1 MLRRWKMGIITISR
15 GSYKSGREIAERTA
29 QRLGYDCISRE
40 VLLTASENF
49 DIPEIKLTQAI
60 ENAPS
65 FLDRFTHGKERYIAY
80 IQAALLNHLKRDN
93 VVYHGFACNFFVKD
107 IPQVLKVRIILGL
120 ADRVEDVMDRYS
132 VSRKEALR
140 LISKVDEQRRKW
152 SQRLYGYDPSDPSLY
167 DLVLHI
173 DKLTVQDAV
182 NTICQMAELEQ
193 FHTTPELA
201 KTIEDLALAAQVRTF
216 LADVKPCVEV
226 CINNGFVS
234 LKTEAPLAEESELLK
249 RMGEVVKRVPGVTGI
264 KVMTEEHLEDGD
276 VCVSEP
282 RVDPS
287 RDIRATYFNDLG

>member
-1 MLRRWKMGIITISR
+1 MGIITISR
-15 GSYKSGREIAERTA
+15 GSYKSGREIAEKTA

-40 VLLTASENF
+40 VLLKASEDF
-49 DIPEIKLTQAI
+49 DIPEVKLTQTI
-60 ENAPS
+60 EDAPS
-65 FLDRFTHGKERYIAY
+65 FLDRFTHGKEKYIAY

-120 ADRVEDVMDRYS
+120 AIRVEDVMDRYS

-140 LISKVDEQRRKW
+140 LIRKVDEQRRKW
-152 SQRLYGYDPSDPSLY
+152 SQRLYGNDPSDPTLY

-182 NTICQMAELEQ
+182 STICQMAKLDQ
-193 FHTTPELA
+193 FHTTPELR
-201 KTIEDLALAAQVRTF
+201 KNLEDSALAAQVRTF
-216 LADVKPCVEV
+216 LADVKPGVEV

-234 LKTEAPLAEESELLK
+234 LKTGVPLAEESELVM
-249 RMGEVVKRVPGVTGI
+249 RMGEVVKRVPGITGI
-264 KVMTEEHLEDGD
+264 KVVTEEKPEDRD

-282 RVDPS
+282 RVDS
-287 RDIRATYFNDLG
+287 TRDIRQSYFNELG